1 MIRKDR
7 RSLGGN
13 AGFDIA
19 VSTIV
24 AYGQHSEVA
33 GERAVGALLCAGG
46 GGCSGILWYSAS
58 GVASHP

>member
-19 VSTIV
+19 GSLETGLVSFFD
-24 AYGQHSEVA
+24 
-33 GERAVGALLCAGG
+33 GG
-46 GGCSGILWYSAS
+46 PVPG
-58 GVASHP
+58 